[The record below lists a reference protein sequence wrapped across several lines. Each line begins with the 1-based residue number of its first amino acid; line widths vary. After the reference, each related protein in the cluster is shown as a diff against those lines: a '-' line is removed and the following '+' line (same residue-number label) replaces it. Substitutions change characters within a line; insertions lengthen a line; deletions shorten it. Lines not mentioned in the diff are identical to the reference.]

1 MPEEK
6 KMKLRCWELS
16 FIAAIIITLFVTTG
30 LSKSQ
35 MALSEKLVRLHVVAN
50 SESDKDQALKLR
62 VRDTIIEVL
71 GGSLQGITD
80 PKEAQAV
87 IMHNFG
93 AIECAALDEISASGY
108 DYGVSVSLAL
118 EVFPTREY
126 DTFSLPAGEYTAL
139 RVVIGDGD
147 GKNWWCVVFP
157 PLCTELATTGA
168 LEAAAILDEDEI
180 KLITEEDGY
189 VVRFK
194 CMELLASLKSFFN
207 K

>member
-1 MPEEK
+1 MR
-6 KMKLRCWELS
+6 LRCWELS

-50 SESDKDQALKLR
+50 SDSDEDQALKLC

-71 GGSLQGITD
+71 GGPLQGITD

-87 IMHNFG
+87 IMDNFG

-108 DYGVSVSLAL
+108 NYGVSVSLAL
-118 EVFPTREY
+118 EDFPTREY

-157 PLCTELATTGA
+157 PLCTELAITGA
-168 LEAAAILDEDEI
+168 LETAAILDKDEI

-189 VVRFK
+189 VVRFR